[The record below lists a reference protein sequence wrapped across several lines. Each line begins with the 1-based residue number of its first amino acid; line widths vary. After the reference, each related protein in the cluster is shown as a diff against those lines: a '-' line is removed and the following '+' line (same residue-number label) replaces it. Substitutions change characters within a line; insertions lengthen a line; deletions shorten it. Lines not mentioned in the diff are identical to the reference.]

1 MSVFSSFFRLFS
13 SLRNEEHVV
22 LGWSE
27 MQCFFLFLFFLKFS
41 FVLCS
46 WREIQVALP
55 SLGIA
60 AVRVALP
67 TPTTVFMRPNNGMAA
82 SVRDFY
88 DVDACIWFKKFFIQD
103 KIKIQRIVMC
113 SSTSCSL

>member
-1 MSVFSSFFRLFS
+1 MSVFSFFFLLFS

-27 MQCFFLFLFFLKFS
+27 MQWGFFRFFFLKFS

-46 WREIQVALP
+46 WQEIQVALP
-55 SLGIA
+55 WLGIA

-88 DVDACIWFKKFFIQD
+88 DVDACIWFKFFLF
-103 KIKIQRIVMC
+103 KTK
-113 SSTSCSL
+113 